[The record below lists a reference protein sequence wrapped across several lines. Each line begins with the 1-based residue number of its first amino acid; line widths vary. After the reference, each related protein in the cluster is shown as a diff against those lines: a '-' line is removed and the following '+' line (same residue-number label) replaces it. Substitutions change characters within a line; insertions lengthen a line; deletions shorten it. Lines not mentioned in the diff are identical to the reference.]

1 MLKLADGKI
10 ESYLIY
16 LDITWKGRAIPIFGQ
31 KKSRETVRRGLAEIF
46 PRLWRYCLVLTRNK
60 DNANDLAQAA
70 CERALEK
77 ADKFETGT
85 HLDRWTFKIAQR
97 IWLNELR
104 SQAVR
109 RGGGLVSVDDI
120 DLPDTKTDTETNI
133 YASQVLKEVYLLP
146 EAQRIAVLLVYVEGF
161 SYKDAAQVLDIP
173 IGTVM
178 SRLAAARGRISKRM
192 GREGTGSE

>member
-1 MLKLADGKI
+1 M
-10 ESYLIY
+10 
-16 LDITWKGRAIPIFGQ
+16 RIFGQ
-31 KKSRETVRRGLAEIF
+31 KKSREIVRRGLAEIF

-85 HLDRWTFKIAQR
+85 HLDRWIFRIAQR

-104 SQAVR
+104 SQTVR
-109 RGGGLVSVDDI
+109 RGGGLVSVDDV
-120 DLPDTKTDTETNI
+120 DLPDTKADIETNI

-146 EAQRIAVLLVYVEGF
+146 EAQRITVLLVYVEGF
-161 SYKDAAQVLDIP
+161 SYKNAAQVLDIP

-178 SRLAAARGRISKRM
+178 SRLAGARGRISQRM
-192 GREGTGSE
+192 DREKTGTE